1 MQWTEKY
8 RPKKLSD
15 LIISDDIFLKINE
28 WIDSWKSGNP
38 RKKSLLI
45 FGPPGIG
52 KTTTAL
58 CVANNLNVP
67 VIEMNGSSQRNRD
80 KIREIAGNAASTR
93 DLMSFEAEKRSVDK
107 VILIDEADNMHEGK
121 NADDSGGIRELA
133 SVIRASRNPIIIT
146 MNEYYDF
153 RRKLGADLVLGLSEI
168 IEFKQYL
175 RRNDNNAKNFRIS
188 LFKRIRQ
195 ILELENRTVRAEVL
209 NEIFDRDGIDIRAI
223 LNDAEAASVQENAL
237 PSAER
242 DQITSIF
249 KALENVLVLRD
260 PDLSLQSIV
269 DLDVTPDMFQL
280 WIDNNLSGAA
290 KDIEDLDESYNI
302 LSIADLYANLVIR
315 KQHFAFLSYSQEIAS
330 LIGSSI
336 TRSEKHFLKFQFP
349 GYLGKMSSMKDSRNA
364 RRSALNK
371 LARYTH
377 ASDSTVSDQ
386 KWFFQELA
394 RTSGQVFEEV
404 ATRLQLSDLEVQ
416 TLSGLELR
424 YVKK

>member
-8 RPKKLSD
+8 RPKMLSE

-58 CVANNLNVP
+58 CIANTLNVP

-93 DLMSFEAEKRSVDK
+93 DLMSFDAEKREMDK
-107 VILIDEADNMHEGK
+107 VILIDEADNMHEGRSGE
-121 NADDSGGIRELA
+121 DSGGIRELA
-133 SVIRASRNPIIIT
+133 YVIRTSRNPIIIT

-153 RRKLGADLVLGLSEI
+153 RRKQGADLVLSMSEI
-168 IEFKQYL
+168 VEFKQYL
-175 RRNDNNAKNFRIS
+175 RRNDNNAKNFRIR

-195 ILELENRTVRAEVL
+195 ILELENRNVRAEIL

-223 LNDAEAASVQENAL
+223 LNDVEAVSAQENAL
-237 PSAER
+237 PSSER
-242 DQITSIF
+242 DQVTSIF

-260 PDLSLQSIV
+260 PDLSLQSIP

-280 WIDNNLSGAA
+280 WIDNNLSSAA
-290 KDIEDLDESYNI
+290 KDVEDLDESYDI

-315 KQHFAFLSYSQEIAS
+315 KQHFAFLSYSQELAA
-330 LIGSSI
+330 LIGSLI

-349 GYLGKMSSMKDSRNA
+349 GYLGKMSSMKESRNA
-364 RRSALNK
+364 RRFALNK

-386 KWFFQELA
+386 KWFFRELA
-394 RTSGQVFEEV
+394 RTSGQVFEDIV
-404 ATRLQLSDLEVQ
+404 MKLQLSDLEVQ
-416 TLSGLELR
+416 TLSGLEFRNL
-424 YVKK
+424 KK

>member
-8 RPKKLSD
+8 RPKKISD

-58 CVANNLNVP
+58 CIANNLDVP

-153 RRKLGADLVLGLSEI
+153 RRKQGADLVLGLSEI

-223 LNDAEAASVQENAL
+223 LNDVEAASVQENAL

>member
-107 VILIDEADNMHEGK
+107 VILIDEADNMHEGR

-223 LNDAEAASVQENAL
+223 LNDVEAASAQENAL

-386 KWFFQELA
+386 KWFFQKLA

>member
-58 CVANNLNVP
+58 CIANNLNVP

-80 KIREIAGNAASTR
+80 KIRGIAGNAASTR

-153 RRKLGADLVLGLSEI
+153 RRKQGADLVLGLSEI

>member
-8 RPKKLSD
+8 RPKMLSD
-15 LIISDDIFLKINE
+15 LIISDEIFLKINE
-28 WIDSWKSGNP
+28 WIHSWKSGNP
-38 RKKSLLI
+38 RKKSLVI

-58 CVANNLNVP
+58 CIANSLNVP

-93 DLMSFEAEKRSVDK
+93 DLMSFETEGRSLDK
-107 VILIDEADNMHEGK
+107 VILIDEADNMHEGR
-121 NADDSGGIRELA
+121 NGDDSGGIRELA
-133 SVIRASRNPIIIT
+133 YVIRTTKNPVIIT

-153 RRKLGADLVLGLSEI
+153 RRKQGADLVLSMSEI
-168 IEFKQYL
+168 IEFKQYM
-175 RRNDNNAKNFRIS
+175 RRNDNNAKNFRIR

-195 ILELENRTVRAEVL
+195 ILELENRTVRADVL
-209 NEIFDRDGIDIRAI
+209 NEIFDRDGTDIRAI
-223 LNDAEAASVQENAL
+223 LNDVEAASAHENAL

-249 KALENVLVLRD
+249 KALENVLILRD
-260 PDLSLQSIV
+260 PDLSLQSIS
-269 DLDVTPDMFQL
+269 DLDVTPDLFQL

-302 LSIADLYANLVIR
+302 LSIADLYANFVNR
-315 KQHFAFLSYSQEIAS
+315 KQHFGFLSYSQELAA

-349 GYLGKMSSMKDSRNA
+349 GYLGKMSSMKESRSA
-364 RRSALNK
+364 RRFVLNK

-377 ASDSTVSDQ
+377 GSDSTVSDQ

-394 RTSGQVFEEV
+394 RTSGQLFDDL
-404 ATRLQLSDLEVQ
+404 ANRLQLSDLEIQ
-416 TLSGLELR
+416 ILSGIELR
-424 YVKK
+424 NIKK